1 MQGSIYRPGRA
12 LVPLESS
19 DECSSAN
26 WNFGASK
33 TTLHDSNSSLCDG
46 AGVNDCTHHFQL
58 LVRWYLY
65 TKFIWNSQ
73 IKKGKVS
80 SAYLVTF
87 DLSIR
92 RSDPN

>member
-1 MQGSIYRPGRA
+1 MNAPVLIGI
-12 LVPLESS
+12 LELPKQL
-19 DECSSAN
+19 C
-26 WNFGASK
+26 
-33 TTLHDSNSSLCDG
+33 TTRILLSLCDG

-58 LVRWYLY
+58 LVRGYLY